1 MDYGVWLATKELAYP
16 LWFLYTIDLMAD
28 IQYSPIVAEVEA
40 LVAGLTELR
49 NENTLLKA
57 RVLELERKIFN
68 LPEDV
73 SMGRARCCG

>member
-1 MDYGVWLATKELAYP
+1 MT
-16 LWFLYTIDLMAD
+16 D

>member
-1 MDYGVWLATKELAYP
+1 MT
-16 LWFLYTIDLMAD
+16 D

-73 SMGRARCCG
+73 SMGRTRCCG